1 MSEKS
6 LRAHPLMVITAT
18 TVILT
23 CLLAVGVMTGIIPS
37 PLTRD
42 RATPEATVSA
52 PAERSAMTGPNT
64 SARSAAPAPRER
76 TVERDRAAARER
88 TAERPPVG
96 STSSSAASGTASGG
110 SAPKVAAVCTNCG
123 TVTSVSAVKKQG
135 DAGLIGPIAG
145 GALGGLAG
153 SQIGGGSGKTIA
165 TIVGAAGGAAVGT
178 EVERRSKATTSY
190 VVGVRLNDGS
200 TRSFTYG
207 NAPGV
212 QEGDKVRVV
221 EGRLVRDS

>member
-1 MSEKS
+1 MSENS
-6 LRAHPLMVITAT
+6 LKAHPLMVITAT

-23 CLLAVGVMTGIIPS
+23 CLLGIGVMTGIVPS

-42 RATPEATVSA
+42 RTVQDEKATSAERENAAA
-52 PAERSAMTGPNT
+52 PAGRRAAAEPRS
-64 SARSAAPAPRER
+64 SARTAAPAP
-76 TVERDRAAARER
+76 RER

-96 STSSSAASGTASGG
+96 STSSGASSGAVGG
-110 SAPKVAAVCTNCG
+110 SAPTVAAACMNCG
-123 TVTSVSAVKKQG
+123 TVTSVRTVKKQG

-165 TIVGAAGGAAVGT
+165 TIIGAAGGAAVGT

-190 VVGVRLNDGS
+190 VVGVRLNDGT
-200 TRSFTYG
+200 TRDFTYG

-212 QEGDKVRVV
+212 HEGDKVRVV
-221 EGRLVRDS
+221 EGQLVRDS